1 MATTDNRL
9 ILGLGYENSTQVRQ
23 YSYGGISDSELPNLA
38 TRIQAYN
45 ADIPAGDKLV
55 FVDDEGNGMSSIV
68 SARLERI
75 TETYII
81 QR

>member
-1 MATTDNRL
+1 MATDNRL
-9 ILGLGYENSTQVRQ
+9 VLGLGYENSDQVRQ
-23 YSYGGISDSELPNLA
+23 YSYGGISDSELPNIS
-38 TRIQAYN
+38 TRILAYN

>member
-1 MATTDNRL
+1 MATDNRL

-23 YSYGGISDSELPNLA
+23 YSYGGISDTELPNIA
-38 TRIQAYN
+38 SRVQAYN
-45 ADIPAGDKLV
+45 ANVPANDKLV
-55 FVDDEGNGMSSIV
+55 FVDDAGNGMSSIV

>member
-45 ADIPAGDKLV
+45 SNIPAGDKLV

-68 SARLERI
+68 SARLERV